1 MVSHKSPGPL
11 RQLPGTPEAELQER
25 GEDGGRQARHSP
37 CRHLDFRLPAS
48 RTVRTLPTPPRPAF
62 AKEGSRGDRPGAK
75 TAPMSP
81 AQDSGRELFQDSMTF
96 EDVAVCFSGGEWQCL
111 THAQRH
117 LYADVMLENYGN
129 MISVGF
135 AVPKPPL
142 ISHLEQGAKPCI
154 QDLQDWGFLTC
165 SFPVSADRTWPGNEK
180 ASSEQE
186 VFDRGDVCRV
196 RVERL
201 LKALSQDD
209 EAGGAG
215 VQDVKLENPRDA
227 PGVETLGEEK
237 VTRNEGKTGK
247 NFGAAP
253 KRVPQYGVLPE
264 RQPHRCA
271 DCGKSFSG
279 RAALVLHERVHSG
292 EKPHACR
299 ECGKAFKTRSQLS
312 VHRVTHTGEKPF
324 GCAQCGKAFGS
335 RAALCRHRKAH
346 SGEKPHAC
354 GACGK
359 AFESRSRLR
368 LHQLVHSGEKPH
380 ACAVCGKA
388 FQLKHCLTLHARTHT
403 GEKPYAC
410 GACGRAFR
418 GSSDL
423 RKHLRIHT
431 GERPYAC
438 GACGRAFRRSSDL
451 RKHARTH
458 ARGPGRLRAVWPGLR
473 QPRGAPAAPEEPRAG
488 EAVRVRA
495 VWARLPS

>member
-1 MVSHKSPGPL
+1 MQQVMVSHESPGPP
-11 RQLPGTPEAELQER
+11 RQLPGTPEAELLQER
-25 GEDGGRQARHSP
+25 GEETRTLTASPTGEDGGRQARHSP
-37 CRHLDFRLPAS
+37 CRHLDFRLQAS
-48 RTVRTLPTPPRPAF
+48 RTVRTLPTPPHPAF

-75 TAPMSP
+75 SAPMSP
-81 AQDSGRELFQDSMTF
+81 AQDSGRELFQDSVTF

-111 THAQRH
+111 TRAQRH

-142 ISHLEQGAKPCI
+142 ISHLEQGAEPFI

-196 RVERL
+196 RVEHL
-201 LKALSQDD
+201 LKALSQDA

-227 PGVETLGEEK
+227 PGMETLGEEK
-237 VTRNEGKTGK
+237 VTRNEGKTRE

-253 KRVPQYGVLPE
+253 KRVPQNGVLPE

-324 GCAQCGKAFGS
+324 GCAQCGKAFQD
-335 RAALCRHRKAH
+335 RHCLAVHQRVH
-346 SGEKPHAC
+346 TGEKPFAC
-354 GACGK
+354 SQCGR
-359 AFESRSRLR
+359 AFRGKSNLTK
-368 LHQLVHSGEKPH
+368 HQ
-380 ACAVCGKA
+380 
-388 FQLKHCLTLHARTHT
+388 RIHT

-410 GACGRAFR
+410 EACGKAFHHSSVLTQHRRIHSGEKPYTCGQCGTSFRQRAALLGHQRVHSGERPYECEQCGRAFR
-418 GSSDL
+418 FGDESRDGNFEDV
-423 RKHLRIHT
+423 T
-431 GERPYAC
+431 P
-438 GACGRAFRRSSDL
+438 
-451 RKHARTH
+451 
-458 ARGPGRLRAVWPGLR
+458 
-473 QPRGAPAAPEEPRAG
+473 
-488 EAVRVRA
+488 
-495 VWARLPS
+495 